1 MYNKL
6 LRAFRAIVV
15 LRNGLVAPAEAPVVL
30 AFGSETHGRLLD
42 YYQMML
48 RGAVLARVCDALPL
62 GFAPVMRAPGPRNS
76 SYQVPRWLATLHFA
90 VATEAAVSQMARLNQ
105 QLERLATRHRMS
117 SFARVAARIVAV

>member
-1 MYNKL
+1 MS
-6 LRAFRAIVV
+6 
-15 LRNGLVAPAEAPVVL
+15 

-48 RGAVLARVCDALPL
+48 RGAMLARVCDALPP
-62 GFAPVMRAPGPRNS
+62 GFAPVTRVPGSRNS

-90 VATEAAVSQMARLNQ
+90 VTTEAAVPQMARLNQ

-117 SFARVAARIVAV
+117 SFARVAARIIAV